1 MLFWGTI
8 LSSTLRA
15 GPSTSEVKRH
25 KVLSTSKSLALF
37 CSGLVILLANEA
49 SKAIS
54 EYRVPVARRC
64 TAAET
69 TCAAAAASSQA
80 AAAGAGDAHAASH
93 IRSATFG
100 KQLQYLLQKQQP
112 TNIHEQSLH
121 SSVQLS
127 LLFSSP
133 TMTTYTNATS
143 VCPRLYATRTYRR
156 WHCDCHIH
164 IRTYV
169 CTYIVAT
176 RQVSKERRGVAMLLL
191 LLDVPPPPPPPPR
204 SVPWT
209 RLLLVLY
216 TLLNFQVLSKTS
228 FAEAS
233 DL

>member
-1 MLFWGTI
+1 MCFFGQLGDAFLGHYLELDFARRSINVWSKTAQGPFYFQVSCS
-8 LSSTLRA
+8 LLQWPRYSSRER
-15 GPSTSEVKRH
+15 SE
-25 KVLSTSKSLALF
+25 
-37 CSGLVILLANEA
+37 
-49 SKAIS
+49 AIS
-54 EYRVPVARRC
+54 EYRVPAPLLGA
-64 TAAET
+64 AAET

-156 WHCDCHIH
+156 RHSDCHIH
-164 IRTYV
+164 VR
-169 CTYIVAT
+169 TYIVAT
-176 RQVSKERRGVAMLLL
+176 RQVSTAVIR
-191 LLDVPPPPPPPPR
+191 
-204 SVPWT
+204 
-209 RLLLVLY
+209 
-216 TLLNFQVLSKTS
+216 
-228 FAEAS
+228 
-233 DL
+233 